1 MRPVTFDLDVLR
13 SFVAGV
19 DLGSFGRAADRLG
32 RSTSAISAQ
41 MKKLEEQAGVPLLRK
56 AGRGLA
62 LTEAGET
69 MLAYG
74 RRLLELNDQAARA
87 VQGGELSG
95 RVRLGMQED
104 FGEMVL
110 PQVLGQFARAHP
122 KVRIE
127 ARVARNAELL
137 ERLAVGQLDLVLAWD
152 HDARVPHAERLL
164 DLPMR
169 WIGPAQ
175 PTHAASRHGTDI
187 GTGTG
192 SGSGSGSGDGNG
204 HRDRIGNRD
213 GDVPLVAFEA
223 PCLFRTCATDAL
235 DRAGLHWLPAFTSPS
250 LAGLWAAVSAGL
262 GLAVRTPLG
271 LPASVRALAPGEQGL
286 PALPSIAL
294 SLYRAQAQP
303 DSVTAALGD
312 IVRRCIQDSAAAW
325 AAPAASS
332 SPSSPTASPSASPS
346 SSPFKAPRAKVQ
358 P

>member
-1 MRPVTFDLDVLR
+1 MRPVTFDLDTLR

-62 LTEAGET
+62 LTDAGET

-87 VQGGELSG
+87 VQGAELSG

-104 FGEMVL
+104 FGEMLL
-110 PQVLGQFARAHP
+110 PRVLGQFARAHP
-122 KVRIE
+122 HVRIE
-127 ARVARNAELL
+127 ARVARNGELL
-137 ERLAVGQLDLVLAWD
+137 ERMALGQLDLALAWD
-152 HDARVPHAERLL
+152 FDARLPHAERLL

-169 WIGPAQ
+169 WIGPSQLAD
-175 PTHAASRHGTDI
+175 PPRGE
-187 GTGTG
+187 
-192 SGSGSGSGDGNG
+192 GDGE
-204 HRDRIGNRD
+204 
-213 GDVPLVAFEA
+213 VPLVAFEA
-223 PCLFRTCATDAL
+223 PCLFRACATDAL
-235 DRAGLHWLPAFTSPS
+235 DRAGLGWRAAFTSPS

-271 LPASVRALAPGEQGL
+271 LPAGVRALAPGERGL
-286 PALPSIAL
+286 PPLPSITL

-303 DSVTAALGD
+303 DPVAAALAD
-312 IVRRCIQDSAAAW
+312 IVRQCVRDSSVAW
-325 AAPAASS
+325 
-332 SPSSPTASPSASPS
+332 ASPSALSTTLPATV
-346 SSPFKAPRAKVQ
+346 PA
-358 P
+358 

>member
-175 PTHAASRHGTDI
+175 PTHAASRHGADI

-192 SGSGSGSGDGNG
+192 TGDGNG
-204 HRDRIGNRD
+204 HRDRIGSRDGD

-303 DSVTAALGD
+303 DSVTVALGD

-332 SPSSPTASPSASPS
+332 SPSSPTASPTASPS
-346 SSPFKAPRAKVQ
+346 PSPFKAPRAKVQ

>member
-175 PTHAASRHGTDI
+175 PTHAASRHGADI

-192 SGSGSGSGDGNG
+192 TGSGTGDGNG
-204 HRDRIGNRD
+204 HRDRIGSRDGD

-271 LPASVRALAPGEQGL
+271 LPAGVRALAPGEQGL

-303 DSVTAALGD
+303 DSVTVALGD

-332 SPSSPTASPSASPS
+332 SPSSPTASPS

>member
-175 PTHAASRHGTDI
+175 PTHAASRHGADI

-192 SGSGSGSGDGNG
+192 SGSGTGDGNG
-204 HRDRIGNRD
+204 NGNGNGDGD

-312 IVRRCIQDSAAAW
+312 IVRRCIQESAAAW

-332 SPSSPTASPSASPS
+332 SPSSPTASPTASPS

>member
-175 PTHAASRHGTDI
+175 PTHAASRHGADI
-187 GTGTG
+187 GTGTGTG
-192 SGSGSGSGDGNG
+192 SGSGDGNGNG
-204 HRDRIGNRD
+204 HRDRIGNR
-213 GDVPLVAFEA
+213 DVPLVAFEA

-325 AAPAASS
+325 AAPAATS
-332 SPSSPTASPSASPS
+332 SPSSPTASPS

>member
-1 MRPVTFDLDVLR
+1 MRPITFDLDVLR

-41 MKKLEEQAGVPLLRK
+41 MKKLEELAGVPLLRK

-95 RVRLGMQED
+95 QVRLGMQED
-104 FGEMVL
+104 FGESVL

-122 KVRIE
+122 NVRIE
-127 ARVARNAELL
+127 ARVARNGELL
-137 ERLAVGQLDLVLAWD
+137 ERMALGQLDLALAWG
-152 HDARVPHAERLL
+152 HDARLPHAQRLL

-169 WIGPAQ
+169 WIGPARLAC
-175 PTHAASRHGTDI
+175 PATD
-187 GTGTG
+187 
-192 SGSGSGSGDGNG
+192 DGN
-204 HRDRIGNRD
+204 
-213 GDVPLVAFEA
+213 VPLVAFEA
-223 PCLFRTCATDAL
+223 PCLFRASATDAL
-235 DRAGLHWLPAFTSPS
+235 DRAGLGWRAAFTSPS

-271 LPASVRALAPGEQGL
+271 LPASVRALAPGEQDL
-286 PALPSIAL
+286 PALPSITL

-303 DSVTAALGD
+303 DPVAAALAD
-312 IVRRCIQDSAAAW
+312 IVCQCIQDGAAAW
-325 AAPAASS
+325 
-332 SPSSPTASPSASPS
+332 TSPSASFVATVP
-346 SSPFKAPRAKVQ
+346 A
-358 P
+358 

>member
-152 HDARVPHAERLL
+152 YDARLPHAQRLL

-175 PTHAASRHGTDI
+175 EARA

-192 SGSGSGSGDGNG
+192 TGNGDGNRNG
-204 HRDRIGNRD
+204 SGNGTGD

-235 DRAGLHWLPAFTSPS
+235 DRAGRHWLPAFTSPS

-271 LPASVRALAPGEQGL
+271 LPAGVRALAPGEQGL

-294 SLYRAQAQP
+294 SLYLAQAQP
-303 DSVTAALGD
+303 DPVTAALGD

-332 SPSSPTASPSASPS
+332 SSSSPSASPS
-346 SSPFKAPRAKVQ
+346 SSPFKPPRAKVH

>member
-19 DLGSFGRAADRLG
+19 DLGNFGRAADRLG

-175 PTHAASRHGTDI
+175 PTHAASRHGADI

-192 SGSGSGSGDGNG
+192 SGSGTGDGNG
-204 HRDRIGNRD
+204 NGNGNGNGDGD

-312 IVRRCIQDSAAAW
+312 IVRRCIQESAAAW

-332 SPSSPTASPSASPS
+332 SPSSPTASPTASPS

>member
-175 PTHAASRHGTDI
+175 PTHAASRHGADI

-192 SGSGSGSGDGNG
+192 DGNGNG
-204 HRDRIGNRD
+204 HRDRIGNRDGD

-271 LPASVRALAPGEQGL
+271 LPAGVRALAPGEQGL

-303 DSVTAALGD
+303 DSVTVALGD

-332 SPSSPTASPSASPS
+332 SPSSPTASPSP
-346 SSPFKAPRAKVQ
+346 SPFKAPRAKVQ

>member
-175 PTHAASRHGTDI
+175 PTHAASRHGADI

-192 SGSGSGSGDGNG
+192 DGNGNG
-204 HRDRIGNRD
+204 HRDRIGNRNRD

-271 LPASVRALAPGEQGL
+271 LPAGVRALAPGEQGL

-303 DSVTAALGD
+303 DSVTAVLGN

-332 SPSSPTASPSASPS
+332 SPSSPTASPTASPS
-346 SSPFKAPRAKVQ
+346 PSPFKAPRAKVQ

>member
-1 MRPVTFDLDVLR
+1 LKIRKYCFNCFEKQDYPMRPVTFDLDVLR

-152 HDARVPHAERLL
+152 HDARVPHAQRLL

-175 PTHAASRHGTDI
+175 EARA

-192 SGSGSGSGDGNG
+192 SGNGDGN
-204 HRDRIGNRD
+204 RNGNRNGN

-235 DRAGLHWLPAFTSPS
+235 DRAGRHWLPAFTSPS

-271 LPASVRALAPGEQGL
+271 LPAGVRALAPGEQGL

-294 SLYRAQAQP
+294 SLYLAQAQP
-303 DSVTAALGD
+303 DPVTAALGD
-312 IVRRCIQDSAAAW
+312 IVRQCIQDSAAAW
-325 AAPAASS
+325 AAPSASS
-332 SPSSPTASPSASPS
+332 SSSSPSASPS
-346 SSPFKAPRAKVQ
+346 SSPFKAPRAKVH